1 MFYCLYLQR
10 FQPSRSVDELNDR
23 RERVDTGRVAKT
35 PDISLDDRRQKHVS
49 FDNGSMVRSNTVG
62 GGLEEVGGDF
72 RGGPV
77 ATSTPLNSQRRAFS
91 PPPRRNRSQERL
103 LDGFITARPPSEF
116 SDRPSSVASTSRYV
130 DICSGNSTFFHSSF
144 VSLLEIKI
152 FFIRSLFVYY
162 LFIDLCSF
170 IFELLF
176 NYLTDLP
183 VCRTG
188 NKSLLDPSLNHLRC
202 GGIYFIALNLN
213 RIRTKNF

>member
-1 MFYCLYLQR
+1 MHIYSLYWQR

-49 FDNGSMVRSNTVG
+49 FDNGSMVRSNTVA

-130 DICSGNSTFFHSSF
+130 DICSGNSIFTFSF
-144 VSLLEIKI
+144 FVDVENFTFPYYLYLFMPIIYFLI
-152 FFIRSLFVYY
+152 FFYFWI
-162 LFIDLCSF
+162 I
-170 IFELLF
+170 
-176 NYLTDLP
+176 
-183 VCRTG
+183 
-188 NKSLLDPSLNHLRC
+188 
-202 GGIYFIALNLN
+202 IYFSIYISL
-213 RIRTKNF
+213 IKFSFFIIISFYSFFSFF

>member
-1 MFYCLYLQR
+1 MYYFYWQR

-49 FDNGSMVRSNTVG
+49 FDNGSMVRSNTVA

-130 DICSGNSTFFHSSF
+130 DICSGNSIFSHTFF
-144 VSLLEIKI
+144 LTIGNCI
-152 FFIRSLFVYY
+152 FLYY
-162 LFIDLCSF
+162 ICICLW
-170 IFELLF
+170 LLF
-176 NYLTDLP
+176 N
-183 VCRTG
+183 
-188 NKSLLDPSLNHLRC
+188 
-202 GGIYFIALNLN
+202 F
-213 RIRTKNF
+213 